1 MDSRRNFLQKLGLSA
16 LAINLAPVTGWAK
29 NKPQIDEKAYDGPVL
44 RVAIIGIGTYGNIV
58 ARALQASTKAKL
70 VGVVSGSPDKVKD
83 WQSKYGIP
91 DKNVYN
97 YTNFENIKNNPD
109 IDAIYVI
116 VPNFLHKAYALRAAT
131 TGKHVICEKPLGRNA
146 KESQEIVDGCKKAGV
161 KLLVGY
167 RMHFEPKN
175 LEIIAMRNAGDFGK
189 IKYFTGNGGFRI
201 GDPTQWRLD
210 REKAGGG
217 SMMDIGIYAVNGARY
232 MVGEDPIW
240 VTAQEAPKSDLVKFK
255 EGVDET
261 ITFQMGFPSGAIAQ
275 CLSTY
280 SMNGVDRFLL
290 IGERGWAELNPANG
304 YGPLK
309 GKTNRGDLKAV
320 SPPMQQTLQMDEMA
334 AILFEGKAPV
344 VPVDGEEA
352 VKDSKIIDAIYE
364 AVKTGKK
371 VPLKLV

>member
-1 MDSRRNFLQKLGLSA
+1 MNSRRNFLQKLGLSA
-16 LAINLAPVTGWAK
+16 LAVQFAPVTGWAK
-29 NKPQIDEKAYDGPVL
+29 NQAQVSDKPYDGPVL
-44 RVAIIGIGTYGNIV
+44 RVAIMGIGTYGNIV

-70 VGVVSGSPDKVKD
+70 VGVISGSPDKVKD
-83 WQSKYGIP
+83 WQGKYGIP

-97 YTNFENIKNNPD
+97 YNNFENIKNNPD

-116 VPNFLHKAYALRAAT
+116 VPNFLHKPYALRAAT
-131 TGKHVICEKPLGRNA
+131 TGKHVICEKPLGRTA
-146 KESQEIVDGCKKAGV
+146 KESQDIVDGCKKAGV

-175 LEIIAMRNAGDFGK
+175 LEIIGMRNAGDFGK

-240 VTAQEAPKSDLVKFK
+240 VTAQEMPKSDTTKFK

-261 ITFQMGFPSGAIAQ
+261 ITFQMGFPSGAVAQ

-280 SMNGVDRFLL
+280 AMNNVDRFLL
-290 IGERGWAELNPANG
+290 VGERGYAELNPANG

-309 GKTNRGDLKAV
+309 GRTHKGELKAV
-320 SPPMQQTLQMDEMA
+320 SPPMQQTLQMDDMA
-334 AILFEGKAPV
+334 GILLEGKTPV
-344 VPVDGEEA
+344 VAVDGEEA
-352 VKDSKIIDAIYE
+352 VKDSKIIDAVYE

-371 VPLKLV
+371 VLLKLS

>member
-16 LAINLAPVTGWAK
+16 LALNLAPVTGWAK
-29 NKPQIDEKAYDGPVL
+29 GKPEISDKPYDGPVL
-44 RVAIIGIGTYGNIV
+44 RVAVMGIGTYGNII
-58 ARALQASTKAKL
+58 ARALQTATRAKL
-70 VGVVSGSPDKVKD
+70 VGVISGSPTKVKD
-83 WQSKYGIP
+83 WQTKYGIP

-97 YTNFENIKNNPD
+97 YDNFEDIKNNPD

-116 VPNFLHKAYALRAAT
+116 VPNFLHKPYALRAAK
-131 TGKHVICEKPLGRNA
+131 TGKFVICEKPLGMNA

-167 RMHFEPKN
+167 RLHFEPKN

-189 IKYFTGNGGFRI
+189 IKYFTGNGGFRS
-201 GDPTQWRLD
+201 GDPNQWRLD
-210 REKAGGG
+210 PVKSGGG

-232 MVGEDPIW
+232 MVGEEPIW
-240 VTAQEAPKSDLVKFK
+240 VTAQEVKTDPVKFK
-255 EGVDET
+255 PGIDES
-261 ITFQMGFPSGAIAQ
+261 IMFQMGFPSGAIAS

-280 SMNGVDRFLL
+280 NMNNVDRFLL
-290 IGERGWAELNPANG
+290 IGERGYAELQPANG
-304 YGPLK
+304 YGPIK
-309 GKTNRGDLKAV
+309 GKTNKGELKAV

-334 AILFEGKAPV
+334 AILFEGKVPV

>member
-1 MDSRRNFLQKLGLSA
+1 MSSRRDFLQKLTAPFIA
-16 LAINLAPVTGWAK
+16 LPFLPK
-29 NKPQIDEKAYDGPVL
+29 NSLGNIVPSLTTYDGPVL
-44 RVAIIGIGTYGNIV
+44 RVAVMGIGTYGNII

-70 VGVVSGSPDKVKD
+70 VGVISGSPAKVKD
-83 WQSKYGIP
+83 WQTKYGIP

-97 YTNFENIKNNPD
+97 YDNFDNIKNNPD

-116 VPNFLHKAYALRAAT
+116 VPNFLHKPYAIRAAK
-131 TGKHVICEKPLGRNA
+131 TGKHVICEKPLGLNA
-146 KESQEIVDGCKKAGV
+146 KDSQEIVDGCKKAGV

-175 LEIIAMRNAGDFGK
+175 LEIIAMRNAGEFGK

-210 REKAGGG
+210 KAKAGGG

-232 MVGEDPIW
+232 MVGEDPMW
-240 VTAQEAPKSDLVKFK
+240 VTAQEVKTDPVKFK

-280 SMNGVDRFLL
+280 SMNNVDRFLL
-290 IGERGWAELNPANG
+290 IGERGYAELQPANG
-304 YGPLK
+304 YGPLR
-309 GKTNRGDLKAV
+309 GKTHKGDLKAE
-320 SPPMQQTLQMDEMA
+320 SGGLPTQQTIQMNEMA
-334 AILFEGKAPV
+334 GILLEGKTPV

-352 VKDSKIIDAIYE
+352 VKDSKIIDAVYE
-364 AVKTGKK
+364 AVRKGKR
-371 VPLKLV
+371 VDLKL

>member
-16 LAINLAPVTGWAK
+16 LAINFAPVTGWAK
-29 NKPQIDEKAYDGPVL
+29 DKPVISEKPYDGPVL
-44 RVAIIGIGTYGNIV
+44 RVCMVGIGTYGNIV

-70 VGVVSGSPDKVKD
+70 VGVVSGSPAKVKD
-83 WQSKYGIP
+83 WQTKYGIP

-97 YTNFENIKNNPD
+97 YDNFEDIKNNPD
-109 IDAIYVI
+109 IDAIYFT
-116 VPNFLHKAYALRAAT
+116 VPNFLHKPYVLRGAK
-131 TGKHVICEKPLGRNA
+131 TGKFIISEKPLGLNG
-146 KESQEIVDGCKKAGV
+146 KEAQEIVDGCKKAGV

-210 REKAGGG
+210 KAKAGGG

-232 MVGEDPIW
+232 MIGEDPIW
-240 VTAQEAPKSDLVKFK
+240 VTAQEPPKSDPVKFK
-255 EGVDET
+255 DGVDET
-261 ITFQMGFPSGAIAQ
+261 IMFQMGFPSGAIAS

-280 SMNGVDRFLL
+280 AMNNVDRFLL
-290 IGERGWAELNPANG
+290 IGERGYAELNPANG

-309 GKTNRGDLKAV
+309 GKTNKGELKAV
-320 SPPMQQTLQMDEMA
+320 SPPMQQTIQMDEMA
-334 AILFEGKAPV
+334 GIFLEGKSPV

-352 VKDSKIIDAIYE
+352 VKDAKIIDAVYE
-364 AVKTGKK
+364 AARTGKRI
-371 VPLKLV
+371 PLKLS

>member
-1 MDSRRNFLQKLGLSA
+1 MNSRRDFLQKLTGGLIA
-16 LAINLAPVTGWAK
+16 APFLPKVNSEN
-29 NKPQIDEKAYDGPVL
+29 NKEYDGPVL
-44 RVAIIGIGTYGNIV
+44 RVAIMGIGTYGNIM
-58 ARALQASTKAKL
+58 ARGLQASTKAKL
-70 VGVVSGSPDKVKD
+70 VGVVSGSPTKVKD
-83 WQSKYGIP
+83 WQTKYGIP

-97 YTNFENIKNNPD
+97 YDNFEDIKNNPD

-116 VPNFLHKAYALRAAT
+116 VPNFLHKPYVLRAAK
-131 TGKHVICEKPLGRNA
+131 TGKHVISEKPMGLNA
-146 KESQEIVDGCKKAGV
+146 KESQEMVDACKKAGV

-175 LEIIAMRNAGDFGK
+175 LEIIAMRNAGEFGK

-210 REKAGGG
+210 KAKAGGG

-232 MVGEDPIW
+232 MIGEDPIW
-240 VTAQEAPKSDLVKFK
+240 VTAQEVKSDPVKFK

-261 ITFQMGFPSGAIAQ
+261 IIFQLGFPGGAIAQ

-280 SMNGVDRFLL
+280 NMNNVDRFLM
-290 IGERGWAELNPANG
+290 IGEKGFAELQPANG
-304 YGPLK
+304 YGPIK
-309 GKTNRGDLKAV
+309 GKTHKGDLTSV
-320 SPPMQQTLQMDEMA
+320 SGGLPTQQTVQMDGMA
-334 AILFEGKAPV
+334 GILLEGKTPV

-371 VPLKLV
+371 VNLKL